1 MIDDSD
7 REAVLRA
14 RSLRK
19 VYRTGGVDLEI
30 LKSVDLEVKRGELGS
45 IMGASGVGKSTLLHL
60 LGTLDRPTDGE
71 LAIRGRDVLSLPEVE
86 LAAFR
91 NRHIGFVFQVHHLL
105 PEFTA
110 LENVMMPALIAGV
123 SAPEAE
129 AVELLSRV
137 GLEQRLHHRPGELSG
152 GECQRVAVVRA
163 LGMKPQV
170 VLADEPSGN
179 LDEGTSQ
186 VLHRLIRELAQAYDQ
201 AFVIMTH
208 DQTLADSADRVG
220 RLEAGLLHI

>member
-1 MIDDSD
+1 M
-7 REAVLRA
+7 
-14 RSLRK
+14 
-19 VYRTGGVDLEI
+19 
-30 LKSVDLEVKRGELGS
+30 
-45 IMGASGVGKSTLLHL
+45 
-60 LGTLDRPTDGE
+60 
-71 LAIRGRDVLSLPEVE
+71 LSLPEVE